1 MDNIEINLDTD
12 KGESGAIKAS
22 PTKGA
27 SPDIK
32 GKIEPDETK
41 PQSTIDKLD
50 IRKSSHPVVCIF
62 HLLFKTLALVAYG
75 STLS

>member
-12 KGESGAIKAS
+12 KGESGNIKSDPKKQPPA
-22 PTKGA
+22 
-27 SPDIK
+27 DIK
-32 GKIEPDETK
+32 GKIEADDSK

-62 HLLFKTLALVAYG
+62 HLLFKTLALVA
-75 STLS
+75 

>member
-12 KGESGAIKAS
+12 KGESGSIKQAS
-22 PTKGA
+22 QKQPA
-27 SPDIK
+27 AEIK

-50 IRKSSHPVVCIF
+50 IRKSSHPLICIF
-62 HLLFKTLALVAYG
+62 HLLFKLFALVA
-75 STLS
+75 